1 MANGKYILELA
12 EHIPI
17 RNINFVLD
25 ACGAMSA
32 VNQREPGDHDMGDPQ
47 LMVGQIIDQELASQ
61 PKEAIDLLL
70 SSNGTTAG
78 IKSIGRMILSN
89 LRLNRFHAQ
98 SVSYASFP
106 SVFLIYVV
114 VEDLKLHG
122 QGPCYTLVDKFAKEL
137 GHQEIIPQKNQVS
150 AIPSLLDQFI
160 HEDMAAIFLGY
171 SLLHA
176 GTLHPLVPFPSN
188 KTGFVARLFH
198 DVNML
203 LPSLFEAVR

>member
-17 RNINFVLD
+17 RNINFILD
-25 ACGAMSA
+25 ACSAMDA
-32 VNQREPGDHDMGDPQ
+32 VNQREPCDYDAGELQ
-47 LMVGQIIDQELASQ
+47 KMVGRITEQGLASQ
-61 PKEAIDLLL
+61 PKEAIELLL
-70 SSNGTTAG
+70 SLNNTADG
-78 IKSIGRMILSN
+78 IKSVGRVILSN
-89 LRLNRFHAQ
+89 LRLNRFNAKNVSHANL
-98 SVSYASFP
+98 P

-122 QGPCYTLVDKFAKEL
+122 QGPCYTLVDKFAQEL

-150 AIPSLLDQFI
+150 AIPSLMDKFI

-171 SLLHA
+171 SLLQT
-176 GTLHPLVPFPSN
+176 GTLRPLIPFPSH

-198 DVNML
+198 DVNTL
-203 LPSLFEAVR
+203 LPSLF

>member
-17 RNINFVLD
+17 RNINFILD

-32 VNQREPGDHDMGDPQ
+32 VNQREPSDYDRGK
-47 LMVGQIIDQELASQ
+47 LEKMVGRITERGLTSL
-61 PKEAIDLLL
+61 PKEAIELLL
-70 SSNGTTAG
+70 SSDTTDDC
-78 IKSIGRMILSN
+78 IKAVGRVILSN
-89 LRLNRFHAQ
+89 LRLNQFNAK

-106 SVFLIYVV
+106 SIFLIYVV

-122 QGPCYTLVDKFAKEL
+122 QGPCYTLVDKFAQEL
-137 GHQEIIPQKNQVS
+137 GHQEIIPGKNQVS
-150 AIPSLLDQFI
+150 AIPSLMDKFI

-171 SLLHA
+171 SLLQT
-176 GTLHPLVPFPSN
+176 GTLRPLILFPSH

-198 DVNML
+198 DVNTL
-203 LPSLFEAVR
+203 LPSLF